1 MENTVLAVISRQ
13 MGIQREMD
21 AIANNIANASTDGF
35 KSERMKF
42 AEYLQ
47 DIGNNQTIA
56 FIKVAGVIRD
66 FTDGP
71 IRTTGNPLDIAIRG
85 EGFLKIETDDG
96 ILYTRSGRL
105 HLDPTGMLVNADGQA
120 VLGDSDLPILT
131 FPGDTAIIID
141 PDGRVTS
148 ESGELGRLALVVF
161 EDVSKLI
168 KLGSGLYD
176 SKADPIDPE
185 EPGDVTVIQA
195 ALEGSNVEPITEMTK
210 MISLLRS
217 YQGTQNLSNE
227 EHDLRRKAIGILG
240 GVSQS
245 A

>member
-13 MGIQREMD
+13 MGIEREMD

-35 KSERMKF
+35 KSERMMF
-42 AEYLQ
+42 SEYLQ

-56 FIKVAGVIRD
+56 FVKVAGVTRD

-131 FPGDTAIIID
+131 FPGDPAIIID
-141 PDGRVTS
+141 PDGRMTS

-168 KLGSGLYD
+168 KLGNGLYD
-176 SKADPIDPE
+176 
-185 EPGDVTVIQA
+185 
-195 ALEGSNVEPITEMTK
+195 
-210 MISLLRS
+210 
-217 YQGTQNLSNE
+217 
-227 EHDLRRKAIGILG
+227 
-240 GVSQS
+240 
-245 A
+245 

>member
-35 KSERMKF
+35 KNEHMLF
-42 AEYLQ
+42 VEHLQ

-56 FIKVAGVIRD
+56 FVKDAGVIRD
-66 FTDGP
+66 YSDGP
-71 IRTTGNPLDIAIRG
+71 LRTTGNPLDVAIRG
-85 EGFLKIETDDG
+85 DGFLTVETPDE

-105 HLDPTGMLVNADGQA
+105 HLDANGMLTNAQGMAILGGDG
-120 VLGDSDLPILT
+120 LPILT
-131 FPGDTAIIID
+131 FPGDTSIVID

-148 ESGELGRLALVVF
+148 ESGELGRLALVAF
-161 EDVSKLI
+161 EDTSKLQ
-168 KLGSGLYD
+168 KVGNGLYKSD
-176 SKADPIDPE
+176 EDPVPS
-185 EPGDVTVIQA
+185 VTAILVQGS
-195 ALEGSNVEPITEMTK
+195 LEGSNVEPISEMTK

-217 YQGTQNLSNE
+217 YQGSQTLSNE
-227 EHDLRRKAIGILG
+227 EHDLRRKAISIIGS
-240 GVSQS
+240 VNST

>member
-35 KSERMKF
+35 KNEHMLF
-42 AEYLQ
+42 VEYLQ

-56 FIKVAGVIRD
+56 FVKDAGVIRD
-66 FTDGP
+66 YSDGP
-71 IRTTGNPLDIAIRG
+71 LRTTGNPLDVAIRG
-85 EGFLKIETDDG
+85 DGFLIVESPDE

-105 HLDPTGMLVNADGQA
+105 HLDADGMLTNTQGMAILGSDG
-120 VLGDSDLPILT
+120 LPILT
-131 FPGDTAIIID
+131 FPGDISIVID

-148 ESGELGRLALVVF
+148 ESGELGRLSLVAF
-161 EDVSKLI
+161 EDPGKLQ
-168 KLGSGLYD
+168 KVGNGLYKSD
-176 SKADPIDPE
+176 EDPVP
-185 EPGDVTVIQA
+185 PVTAILVEGS
-195 ALEGSNVEPITEMTK
+195 LEGSNVEPITEMTK

-217 YQGTQNLSNE
+217 YQGSQTLGNE
-227 EHDLRRKAIGILG
+227 EHDLRRKAISIIGS
-240 GVSQS
+240 VNST